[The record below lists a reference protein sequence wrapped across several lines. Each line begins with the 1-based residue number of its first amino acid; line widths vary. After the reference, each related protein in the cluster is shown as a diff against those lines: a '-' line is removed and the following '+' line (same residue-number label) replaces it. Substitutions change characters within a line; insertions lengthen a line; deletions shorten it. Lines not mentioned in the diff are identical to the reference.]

1 MLRYSHITLLLA
13 VPVIIIGGLITLNF
27 TFTLTW
33 AETHIHDKE
42 GHTHDE
48 EAHTHDEEA
57 HTHDEE
63 GHTHDE
69 EGHTHD
75 EEGHTHDE
83 EAHTHDEEAHTHDE
97 EAHTHDEEGHTHDE
111 EGHTHDEEGHTHDE
125 EAGHV
130 HSQEDTVTLTDK
142 AKINIGL
149 KTDEVDIRAIETVVS
164 VHGNVMAHPERQAVV
179 TPRTGGIVKRIH
191 FSVGETP
198 KKGDVLLELESL
210 DLQMAQVELL
220 AAASQQKSL
229 VSKLARLTEVFA
241 KQIRR
246 ELQTRQIDYL
256 QSLSELQQ
264 LQMTVKKRKALAG
277 TQITSAL
284 EQMRL
289 RLVKA
294 DVELQ
299 PLDLTLKRIETLT
312 RGGISAR
319 KEFIAKQ
326 AEYKKAKNELADAKR
341 QFHILGISEQTLEK
355 ILRDNGQT
363 PIRSL
368 LDTENLDSETLLARY
383 AVLSEDTTN
392 LVEAEVAYEL
402 AAIKVAANRQRA
414 LATGLTETLLET
426 LAETGS
432 IASFDDL
439 STDALIENYLAFVES
454 SEALE
459 GVLQLEETLR
469 NANITLNKVRQKLQ
483 VSGLTREDIDQIIQT
498 GQPSA
503 MFYVKAPASGQI
515 TEQHVTVGTT
525 VEKSDIL
532 FSILDTDVVWGRG
545 VVHEDTLALIQ
556 DKWQIGSEVRVSVA
570 AYPRTIYTG
579 KISGISDV
587 VEPVEQTVH
596 FWAEIENPDHQLK
609 PGMFAD
615 QTIVLDK
622 GVDVLSIPLEAVIE
636 EGGSRFV
643 FVAHG
648 AAYTRHEIVVG
659 AKDDRY
665 IEVKDGVLLGE
676 QVVVH
681 GTHQLMRAMAA
692 PTQAVD
698 EHHGHS
704 H

>member
-13 VPVIIIGGLITLNF
+13 IPVIVIGGLIALSLTHTLA
-27 TFTLTW
+27 W
-33 AETHIHDKE
+33 AEAHIHVE
-42 GHTHDE
+42 Q
-48 EAHTHDEEA
+48 AHTHSEQ
-57 HTHDEE
+57 T
-63 GHTHDE
+63 GH
-69 EGHTHD
+69 
-75 EEGHTHDE
+75 
-83 EAHTHDEEAHTHDE
+83 A
-97 EAHTHDEEGHTHDE
+97 
-111 EGHTHDEEGHTHDE
+111 
-125 EAGHV
+125 
-130 HSQEDTVTLTDK
+130 HSQENTVTLTDK
-142 AKINIGL
+142 AKVNIGL
-149 KTDEVDIRAIETVVS
+149 KTAEADIRAIETVVS
-164 VHGNVMAHPERQAVV
+164 VHGNVMAHPERQAIV

-210 DLQMAQVELL
+210 DLQMAQIELL

-229 VSKLARLTEVFA
+229 VSQLARLTEIFA

-256 QSLSELQQ
+256 QSLSELRQ
-264 LQMTVKKRKALAG
+264 LVMTVKKRKALAG

-284 EQMRL
+284 EQMRF

-299 PLDLTLKRIETLT
+299 LLDSTLKRIKTLT
-312 RGGISAR
+312 EKRISAQ
-319 KEFIAKQ
+319 KELIAKQ

-355 ILRDNGQT
+355 ILHDNGET
-363 PIRSL
+363 PILSL
-368 LDTENLDSETLLARY
+368 LDTDRLDSETLLERY
-383 AVLSEDTTN
+383 AVLSEEATR
-392 LVEAEVAYEL
+392 LVDAEVAYEL

-414 LATGLTETLLET
+414 LAAGLTERLLKT

-432 IASFDDL
+432 ITSFDDL

-469 NANITLNKVRQKLQ
+469 NANITLSKVRQKLQ
-483 VSGLTREDIDQIIQT
+483 VSGLTLDDIDKIIQT

-515 TEQHVTVGTT
+515 TDQHVTVGTT

-532 FSILDTDVVWGRG
+532 FSILDTDIVWAQGE
-545 VVHEDTLALIQ
+545 VHEDTLALVK
-556 DKWQIGSEVRVSVA
+556 DKWQIGSEVRISIA
-570 AYPRTIYTG
+570 AYPETIYTG

-587 VEPVEQTVH
+587 VEPEEQTVH
-596 FWAEIENPDHQLK
+596 FWAEIENPDHHLK

-622 GVDVLSIPLEAVIE
+622 GVDVLSIPLDAVIE
-636 EGGSRFV
+636 DGGSRFV
-643 FVAHG
+643 FVAYG
-648 AAYTRHEIVVG
+648 ATYTRHEIVVG
-659 AKDDRY
+659 TKDDRY
-665 IEVKDGVLLGE
+665 IEVRDGVLPGE
-676 QVVVH
+676 RVVVQ
-681 GTHQLMRAMAA
+681 GTHQLMSALAA
-692 PTQAVD
+692 PTEVVD
-698 EHHGHS
+698 MNHGHP

>member
-13 VPVIIIGGLITLNF
+13 VLTVAIGSLVSLNLML
-27 TFTLTW
+27 TLTW
-33 AETHIHDKE
+33 AQDTHVHD
-42 GHTHDE
+42 GQVHTH
-48 EAHTHDEEA
+48 
-57 HTHDEE
+57 
-63 GHTHDE
+63 G
-69 EGHTHD
+69 GQ
-75 EEGHTHDE
+75 
-83 EAHTHDEEAHTHDE
+83 
-97 EAHTHDEEGHTHDE
+97 
-111 EGHTHDEEGHTHDE
+111 
-125 EAGHV
+125 AGQV
-130 HSQEDTVTLTDK
+130 RSRENTVTLTDK

-149 KTDEVDIRAIETVVS
+149 KTDEADMRAIETVVS
-164 VHGNVMAHPERQAVV
+164 VHGNVMAHPERQAIV

-210 DLQMAQVELL
+210 DLQMAQIELL

-264 LQMTVKKRKALAG
+264 LQITVKKRKALAG
-277 TQITSAL
+277 TQVTSAL
-284 EQMRL
+284 EQMRF
-289 RLVKA
+289 RLVTA
-294 DVELQ
+294 DVEFQL
-299 PLDLTLKRIETLT
+299 LDRTLKRIKTLAEK
-312 RGGISAR
+312 RISAQ
-319 KEFIAKQ
+319 KELIAKQ
-326 AEYKKAKNELADAKR
+326 AAYKKAKNELSAAKR
-341 QFHILGISEQTLEK
+341 QFQILGISEQTLET
-355 ILRDNGQT
+355 ILRDNGET
-363 PIRSL
+363 PILSL
-368 LDTENLDSETLLARY
+368 LYTDRVDSRGEVPSPLLERY
-383 AVLSEDTTN
+383 TVLSEDATR
-392 LVEAEVAYEL
+392 LVDAEVAYEL

-414 LATGLTETLLET
+414 LAAGLTKPLLKT

-432 IASFDDL
+432 ITSFDDL
-439 STDALIENYLAFVES
+439 STDTLIENYLAFVES

-483 VSGLTREDIDQIIQT
+483 VSGLTLEDIDKIMQI

-515 TEQHVTVGTT
+515 TEQYVTVGTT
-525 VEKSDIL
+525 VEKSDVL
-532 FSILDTDVVWGRG
+532 FSILDTDIVWAQGE
-545 VVHEDTLALIQ
+545 VHEDTLALVK
-556 DKWQIGSEVRVSVA
+556 DEWQIGSEVRISVA
-570 AYPRTIYTG
+570 AYPETVYTG

-587 VEPVEQTVH
+587 VEPEEQTVH

-622 GVDVLSIPLEAVIE
+622 GVDVLSIPLAAVIE
-636 EGGSRFV
+636 DRGSRFV
-643 FVAHG
+643 FVAYG
-648 AAYTRHEIVVG
+648 ATYTKHEIVVG
-659 AKDDRY
+659 VKDDRY
-665 IEVKDGVLLGE
+665 IEVRDGVLPGE
-676 QVVVH
+676 RVVVQ

-692 PTQAVD
+692 SSEVVD
-698 EHHGHS
+698 AHAGHN